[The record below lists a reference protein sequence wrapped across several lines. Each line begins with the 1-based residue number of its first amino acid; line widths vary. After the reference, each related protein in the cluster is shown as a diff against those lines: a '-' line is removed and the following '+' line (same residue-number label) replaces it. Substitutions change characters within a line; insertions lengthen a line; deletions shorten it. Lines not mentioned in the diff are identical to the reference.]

1 MAEGLKI
8 SPTAWGPEPS
18 SIMANVFMWS
28 YIILIYYLALYH
40 ELRFW
45 LAKKCWNSRSQGRPD
60 SFPSSVLVIVI
71 THSHIPQIPT
81 VPPKRIKIDRDDQL
95 ICFGNETSTSFD
107 TTNQLSWFHIPLVYP
122 TVCASRIL
130 LFFVEFLIF
139 AVYFNPHW
147 C

>member
-18 SIMANVFMWS
+18 SIMANVSTWS

-45 LAKKCWNSRSQGRPD
+45 LAKKCWNSSSQGRPE
-60 SFPSSVLVIVI
+60 SFPISVLVIVI
-71 THSHIPQIPT
+71 THSHIPQC
-81 VPPKRIKIDRDDQL
+81 PPKESRSIGMIILYVLAMKHQPAL
-95 ICFGNETSTSFD
+95 TPPTSYLGFISP
-107 TTNQLSWFHIPLVYP
+107 LYIPLFVLLEF
-122 TVCASRIL
+122 L